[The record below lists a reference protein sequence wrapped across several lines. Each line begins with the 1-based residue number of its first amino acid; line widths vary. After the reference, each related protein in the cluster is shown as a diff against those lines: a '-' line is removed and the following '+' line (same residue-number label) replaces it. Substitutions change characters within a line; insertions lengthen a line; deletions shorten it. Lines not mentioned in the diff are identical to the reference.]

1 MWLFILKWW
10 RELLIAALI
19 LGILVGT
26 PIFIFRIN
34 ALKAEKETLE
44 TQKKEVTENLNK
56 CMTELGV
63 SGKETSAVQEELVK
77 CRAQSKECT
86 GDAAVIINDC
96 DRECAAYV
104 KKIRDQYEKML
115 EDCYKNN
122 GGQQDGEDCSNSK
135 YNDIAPYLYDS
146 VHPQVHM

>member
-19 LGILVGT
+19 LIILVGT
-26 PIFIFRIN
+26 PIFVFSIK
-34 ALKAEKETLE
+34 ALRAEKKTLE
-44 TQKKEVTENLNK
+44 TRNKEVTENLNK

-77 CRAQSKECT
+77 CRAQSKDCT
-86 GDAAVIINDC
+86 GDAAGIVNDC
-96 DRECAAYV
+96 DKECAAYV
-104 KKIRDQYEKML
+104 KKIREQYEKLL
-115 EDCYKNN
+115 EDCYKDN

-135 YNDIAPYLYDS
+135 YNDIAPYLYDG